1 MHKNGV
7 YMKKTMIGLVGC
19 GAIGNK
25 TAEFISNKLKDK
37 TCLWAIADKD
47 ISRALNLS
55 RKLASKPKVLDVERL
70 IKGSDLVIETASQA
84 AAKEV
89 LSKAVLYKKDVI
101 IVSVGALVDAAGSLK
116 AAAKAGIK
124 VYVPSGAI
132 CGVDG
137 LGALSMGKIK
147 SLSLITSKPPAGFI
161 GVDYLKRKNIDPA
174 GFKTSRV
181 IFKGRVN
188 EAIKSFPQNIN
199 VAATLLLAS
208 GFKDVLVTIK
218 ADPRLKHNIH
228 RIEIVAKEASISFE
242 IENVPSQD
250 NPKTS
255 ALTVLS
261 VQYLLKKMFS
271 LFKIGS

>member
-1 MHKNGV
+1 
-7 YMKKTMIGLVGC
+7 MKKVMVGLVGC
-19 GAIGNK
+19 GAIGSK
-25 TAEFISNKLKDK
+25 TAEFISSKLKDK
-37 TCLWAIADKD
+37 ICLWAITDKD
-47 ISRALNLS
+47 GSKALNLS
-55 RKLASKPKVLDVERL
+55 GNIVPKPKVLDVERL
-70 IKGSDLVIETASQA
+70 VKGSDLVIETASQA

-89 LSKAVLYKKDVI
+89 LAKAIIYKKDVM
-101 IVSVGALVDAAGSLK
+101 IVSVGALVSAADLLK

-124 VYVPSGAI
+124 IYVPSGAI

-174 GFKTSRV
+174 VFKTAQV
-181 IFKGRVN
+181 IFKGRVR
-188 EAIKSFPQNIN
+188 EAIKNFPQNIN

-208 GFKDVLVTIK
+208 DFKNVLVTIK
-218 ADPRLKHNIH
+218 VDPGLKRNVH
-228 RIEIVAKEASISFE
+228 RIEIVAREASISFE

-271 LFKIGS
+271 PFKIGS